1 MRLDLRDIRRL
12 LGGRLRSGGLRRGG
26 LAGGNPRG
34 GGHWGGRRADRRTAA
49 GLSDGR
55 SGAAPSA
62 FCRASVTIPLIWL
75 AVALVAAGG
84 AYLSI
89 ERASREV
96 AGGPDAGGDAAR
108 NAAGDAVV
116 AVTGPGAKRLVT
128 DLPDFH
134 TIQSVEERKRRF
146 FDFMRPIVSAENG
159 RILRD
164 RLRLL
169 GLHERYGQ
177 TATLAPEEQIWL
189 QSLADRYRV
198 GQFELDQ
205 SVHWEALIRR
215 VDIVPTPLALVQAAN
230 ESGWGTS
237 RFARQGNS
245 LFGQWSFRPGTGMV
259 PRERPAGSTY
269 EVARFETVN
278 EAVRSY
284 LRNLN
289 THRAYLDFRCM
300 RAQMRGEDGDL
311 DAYTLAAG
319 LLKYSQRREA
329 YVEDLRL
336 MMRVNHGLL
345 GPA

>member
-12 LGGRLRSGGLRRGG
+12 LGGRLRSGGLRRGR
-26 LAGGNPRG
+26 LSG
-34 GGHWGGRRADRRTAA
+34 GGLSGDGLRGGRRADRRTAA

-55 SGAAPSA
+55 SGAETAT
-62 FCRASVTIPLIWL
+62 FCRASVTLPFAWL
-75 AVALVAAGG
+75 AVALLAVAG

-96 AGGPDAGGDAAR
+96 AGGPDAAGDAAGD
-108 NAAGDAVV
+108 ATGDAVV
-116 AVTGPGAKRLVT
+116 AVTGPGAKRVVT

-134 TIQSVEERKRRF
+134 TIQSVEERKKRF

-159 RILRD
+159 RILRE

-169 GLHERYGQ
+169 GLHERHRQ
-177 TATLAPEEQIWL
+177 TATLAPEDQIWL

-198 GQFELDQ
+198 DEFDLDHPG
-205 SVHWEALIRR
+205 HWEALIRR

-289 THRAYLDFRCM
+289 THRAYLDFRRM
-300 RAQMRGEDGDL
+300 RAQMRGEDGYL
-311 DAYTLAAG
+311 DAYALAAG

>member
-1 MRLDLRDIRRL
+1 MKLRMRDISRL
-12 LGGRLRSGGLRRGG
+12 VSGRLVGSRQTGGRLGACPCARSRAGVIMP
-26 LAGGNPRG
+26 LA
-34 GGHWGGRRADRRTAA
+34 W
-49 GLSDGR
+49 
-55 SGAAPSA
+55 
-62 FCRASVTIPLIWL
+62 F
-75 AVALVAAGG
+75 AVAVLMAGG

-89 ERASREV
+89 ERASQE
-96 AGGPDAGGDAAR
+96 
-108 NAAGDAVV
+108 AAGDVDSAADAVA
-116 AVTGPGAKRLVT
+116 AVTGPGTKRVVT

-134 TIQSVEERKRRF
+134 TIQSVEARKKRF
-146 FDFMRPIVSAENG
+146 FDFMRPIVSAENA
-159 RILRD
+159 RILRE

-169 GLHERYGQ
+169 GLHEHYEQ
-177 TATLAPEEQIWL
+177 TATLTSGDQAWL
-189 QSLADRYRV
+189 LGLADRYRIDR
-198 GQFELDQ
+198 FDRDHP
-205 SVHWEALIRR
+205 SHWEVLIRR

-259 PRERPAGSTY
+259 PRNRPPGASY

-284 LRNLN
+284 LHNLN
-289 THRAYLDFRCM
+289 THRAYGDFRRM
-300 RAQMRGEDGDL
+300 RLQMRREGGGL
-311 DAYTLAAG
+311 DAYALAAG
-319 LLKYSQRREA
+319 LLEYSQRREA